1 MPLRILLVIFSILG
15 IAAAFLPWLYF
26 PKTDDTLYGYRVDG
40 IVTGFL
46 FFLILVTVL
55 FTMKKYKLPT
65 YLIAIIGLL
74 GCLLSF
80 MCYYKMIDMAFQQK
94 NFSSDNILLA
104 TAMAGV
110 KLGSGVYL
118 TGITGVGI
126 LLTAVGIFIE
136 QVLYKKTTLATL
148 ETGRYYKI
156 VVGFLLIIGISLFAW
171 IGVNNRPVED
181 SIVKSI
187 IESEVLQMGNA
198 LSQADYDKF
207 VAYNHVIMVNSMGGE
222 AKMKELIDDTMNG
235 LKEKGTIIK
244 SIKIKNIAD
253 IQQDG
258 ESIQALLT
266 QSVIF
271 DTYGNESVDDQKMI
285 AVSEDKGKSFQFI
298 NVTNKSKA
306 DIIKFFPD
314 LNENL
319 KF

>member
-1 MPLRILLVIFSILG
+1 
-15 IAAAFLPWLYF
+15 
-26 PKTDDTLYGYRVDG
+26 
-40 IVTGFL
+40 
-46 FFLILVTVL
+46 
-55 FTMKKYKLPT
+55 MKKYKLPT

-181 SIVKSI
+181 SIVKSS

-207 VAYNHVIMVNSMGGE
+207 VEYNHVIMVNSMGGE